1 MAITIDY
8 GVKDI
13 RTLEGMEAIRT
24 RPGMYIGDIGR
35 EGIWQITLEIIS
47 NAIDEYLVGAC
58 DHINI
63 TLDGPRVIV
72 ADNGRGVPFGKND
85 DGEEVLVNI
94 YTKLHTGA
102 KFDSDGNT
110 GYNTSGGMNG
120 VGAKATNALSSL
132 FSVESFREGKR
143 AYALFAKGELMK
155 FEVRDRDP
163 KKYVSDTREH
173 GTVVQFIPDPDI
185 FKDVDLTADYERIR
199 KQLWELAYLSPGL
212 HFTLFKSGDPE
223 KGEHS
228 TTEEIE
234 SKNGLLDYLDNLNSG
249 KEQLTTPF
257 YAETSENRMTVRVAM
272 QYTNQFSDT
281 YRLFTNSIP
290 NTSGTHL
297 TGFRT
302 ALTQTI
308 NIYAR
313 DKKLLKEKDENFSG
327 DDLKE
332 GLSLVLS
339 LTMPDPVFSGQTK
352 GTLTS
357 AEGRTVVQRLCSKAL
372 ADWLASHERD
382 AKAIINKAIL
392 ARTAREKARKARETV
407 RNGSVKASRVTL
419 PGKLAD
425 CSSKIRS
432 ACEVFIVEGDSAAG
446 SAKEARDRDT
456 QAILPIRGKILN
468 VLKADLSKA
477 MANEEIK
484 SMIIGFGLQIQNNK
498 IVLDES
504 KLRYGKIIIM
514 ADADVD
520 GDHIRCLFLTFIWKF
535 CPELI
540 EKGYIYAAVPPLYRI
555 IKGKNSFYLK
565 DDAALADYRAKNPG
579 GNYELR
585 RFKGLGEQSVDELS
599 ESTMDPTTR
608 TLKQITMADI
618 TAASNTFNSLMGE
631 SATLRKKFIEENA
644 FRAKIDV

>member
-1 MAITIDY
+1 MATADY
-8 GVKDI
+8 SIKDI
-13 RTLEGMEAIRT
+13 KTLEGMEAIRT

-58 DHINI
+58 DNI
-63 TLDGPRVIV
+63 SVSIDGPRVIV

-132 FSVESFREGKR
+132 FSVESFRDNKR
-143 AYALFAKGELMK
+143 AYALFAKGELVK
-155 FEVRDRDP
+155 FEVRARDP
-163 KKYVSDTREH
+163 KKYATDTREH
-173 GTVVQFIPDPDI
+173 GTIVQFIPDETI
-185 FKDVDLTADYERIR
+185 FKDVDLNADYDRIK

-212 HFTLFKSGDPE
+212 HFTLSNGSE
-223 KGEHS
+223 K
-228 TTEEIE
+228 EEIE
-234 SKNGLLDYLDNLNSG
+234 SKNGLLDYLDTLNSG
-249 KEQLTTPF
+249 KELLTTPM
-257 YAETSENRMTVRVAM
+257 YAENKENRMTIRVAM
-272 QYTNQFSDT
+272 QYTNQYTDT

-290 NTSGTHL
+290 NVSGTHL

-302 ALTQTI
+302 ALTQAV

-332 GLSLVLS
+332 GLTLVLS

-357 AEGRTVVQRLCSKAL
+357 AEGRTVVQRLCSKAISE
-372 ADWLASHERD
+372 WLGSHERD
-382 AKAIINKAIL
+382 AKAIIQKAVL
-392 ARTAREKARKARETV
+392 ARTAREKARKAKETV
-407 RNGSVKASRVTL
+407 RSATTKASRITL

-425 CSSKIRS
+425 CSSKVRS
-432 ACEVFIVEGDSAAG
+432 KCEVFIVEGDSAAG

-484 SMIIGFGLQIQNNK
+484 SMIIGFGLQVQNNK
-498 IVLDES
+498 VVLDES

-514 ADADVD
+514 SDADV
-520 GDHIRCLFLTFIWKF
+520 K
-535 CPELI
+535 
-540 EKGYIYAAVPPLYRI
+540 
-555 IKGKNSFYLK
+555 
-565 DDAALADYRAKNPG
+565 
-579 GNYELR
+579 
-585 RFKGLGEQSVDELS
+585 
-599 ESTMDPTTR
+599 
-608 TLKQITMADI
+608 
-618 TAASNTFNSLMGE
+618 
-631 SATLRKKFIEENA
+631 
-644 FRAKIDV
+644 

>member
-1 MAITIDY
+1 MAVTIDY

-24 RPGMYIGDIGR
+24 RPGMYIGDVGR

-58 DHINI
+58 DNI
-63 TLDGPRVIV
+63 SVTLDGPRVIV

-85 DGEEVLVNI
+85 EGEEVLINI

-120 VGAKATNALSSL
+120 VGAKATNALSTI
-132 FSVESFREGKR
+132 FRVDSYRDGKV
-143 AYALFAKGELMK
+143 AEATFAKGELIDFK
-155 FEVRDRDP
+155 VRTQRLTDRQ
-163 KKYVSDTREH
+163 H
-173 GTVVQFIPDPDI
+173 GTVVQFIPDETI
-185 FKDVDLTADYERIR
+185 FKDVDINPDYTRIK

-212 HFTLFKSGDPE
+212 HFTLSNGSE
-223 KGEHS
+223 K
-228 TTEEIE
+228 EEIE
-234 SKNGLLDYLDNLNSG
+234 SKNGLLDYLDTLNSG
-249 KEQLTTPF
+249 KELLTTPM
-257 YAETSENRMTVRVAM
+257 YAESNENRMTVRVAM
-272 QYTNQFSDT
+272 QYTNQYTDT

-290 NTSGTHL
+290 NISGTHL

-302 ALTQTI
+302 ALTQAV

-332 GLSLVLS
+332 GLTLVLS

-357 AEGRTVVQRLCSKAL
+357 AEGRTVVQRLCSKAISE
-372 ADWLASHERD
+372 WLGSHERD
-382 AKAIINKAIL
+382 AKAIIQKAVL
-392 ARTAREKARKARETV
+392 ARTAREKARKAKETV
-407 RNGSVKASRVTL
+407 RSATTKASRITL

-425 CSSKIRS
+425 CSSKVRS
-432 ACEVFIVEGDSAAG
+432 KCEVFIVEGDSAAG

-484 SMIIGFGLQIQNNK
+484 SMIIGFGLQVQNNK
-498 IVLDES
+498 VVLDES

-514 ADADVD
+514 SDADVD
-520 GDHIRCLFLTFIWKF
+520 GEHIRCLFLTFIWKF

-540 EKGYIYAAVPPLYRI
+540 EKGYVYAAVPPLYRI
-555 IKGKNSFYLK
+555 IRGKNSIYIK
-565 DDAALADYRAKNPG
+565 DDAALADYRTKNPG
-579 GNYELR
+579 TYELR
-585 RFKGLGEQSVDELS
+585 RFKGLGEQSVEELA
-599 ESTMDPTTR
+599 ESTMAPDSR
-608 TLKQITMADI
+608 TLKLITMEDAV
-618 TAASNTFNSLMGE
+618 AAGNVFNSLMGE
-631 SATLRKKFIEENA
+631 SATMRKKFIEENA
-644 FRAKIDV
+644 FRANIDV

>member
-1 MAITIDY
+1 MATADY
-8 GVKDI
+8 SIKDI
-13 RTLEGMEAIRT
+13 KTLEGMEAIRT

-58 DHINI
+58 DNI
-63 TLDGPRVIV
+63 SVSIDGPRVIV

-132 FSVESFREGKR
+132 FSVESFRDNKR
-143 AYALFAKGELMK
+143 AYALFAKGELVK
-155 FEVRDRDP
+155 FEVRTRDP
-163 KKYVSDTREH
+163 KKYATDTREH
-173 GTVVQFIPDPDI
+173 GTIVQLIPDETI
-185 FKDVDLTADYERIR
+185 FKDVDLNADYDRIK

-212 HFTLFKSGDPE
+212 HFTLSNGSE
-223 KGEHS
+223 K
-228 TTEEIE
+228 EEIE
-234 SKNGLLDYLDNLNSG
+234 SKNGLLDYLDTLNSG
-249 KEQLTTPF
+249 KELLTTPM
-257 YAETSENRMTVRVAM
+257 YAENKENRMTIRVAM
-272 QYTNQFSDT
+272 QYTNQYTDT

-290 NTSGTHL
+290 NVSGTHL

-302 ALTQTI
+302 ALTQAV

-332 GLSLVLS
+332 GLTLVLS

-357 AEGRTVVQRLCSKAL
+357 AEGRTVVQRLCSKAISE
-372 ADWLASHERD
+372 WLGSHERD
-382 AKAIINKAIL
+382 AKAIIQKAVL
-392 ARTAREKARKARETV
+392 ARTAREKARKAKETV
-407 RNGSVKASRVTL
+407 RSATTKASRITL

-425 CSSKIRS
+425 CSSKVRS
-432 ACEVFIVEGDSAAG
+432 KCEVFIVEGDSAAG

-484 SMIIGFGLQIQNNK
+484 SMIIGFGLQVQNNK
-498 IVLDES
+498 VVLDES

-514 ADADVD
+514 SDADVD
-520 GDHIRCLFLTFIWKF
+520 GEHIRCLFLTFIWKF

-540 EKGYIYAAVPPLYRI
+540 EKGYVYAAVPPLYRI
-555 IKGKNSFYLK
+555 IRGKNSIYIK

-579 GNYELR
+579 TYELR
-585 RFKGLGEQSVDELS
+585 RFKGLGEQSVEELA
-599 ESTMDPTTR
+599 ESTMAPNSR
-608 TLKQITMADI
+608 TLKLITMEDAV
-618 TAASNTFNSLMGE
+618 AASTVFNSLMGE
-631 SATLRKKFIEENA
+631 SAVMRKKFIEENA
-644 FRAKIDV
+644 FRANIDV